1 MGRIKAAGT
10 KGRRGVGGGRG
21 VKGVGVKKRS
31 GSAVSGRAVTR
42 SVVAEQPTEG
52 KVGVSPLMVRL
63 DAESK
68 SILAQAAALRRL
80 NVSDYVRQV
89 TVGQARREVEAVGNR
104 TIVLSAEEQLRFWTA
119 LRESIEEVAERETPA
134 RKRLGAMMRGE
145 S

>member
-1 MGRIKAAGT
+1 MGRDTAAGP
-10 KGRRGVGGGRG
+10 KGRGGGGRG
-21 VKGVGVKKRS
+21 VKGVRVKKRV
-31 GSAVSGRAVTR
+31 GPAAVARKAAGGVGR
-42 SVVAEQPTEG
+42 
-52 KVGVSPLMVRL
+52 VGVSPLMVRL

-89 TVGQARREVEAVGNR
+89 TVGQARREIEAVQSR
-104 TIVLSAEEQLRFWTA
+104 TIVLSAEEQLQFWTA
-119 LRESIEEVAERETPA
+119 LQESIEEVAKRETPA